1 MSGLLVAG
9 TTSDAGKSVVT
20 TGLCR
25 AFARRGVKVAPYKAQ
40 NMSNNSMV
48 CAGPDGT
55 TAEIGRAQW
64 VQALAAR
71 VTPEPAMNPVL
82 LKPGSDRRSHV
93 VLMGHPAGEVSS
105 HDWEAGRRHLATA
118 AHAAYDDLASRFD
131 VIVAEGAG
139 SPAEINLRA
148 GDYVNM
154 GLARHAGLP
163 TIVVGDIDRGGVFAA
178 MYGTLALLEPED
190 QALISGFVINKF
202 RGDAGLLAPGLE
214 SLESLTDRRVFGVL
228 PWEPSL
234 WLDSEDA
241 LDLEGR
247 RSAAGATRKVAVV
260 RLPRISNFTD
270 VDALGLEPDLDV
282 VFASSPADIADAD
295 LVVLPGTRSTIS
307 DLAWLRSR
315 GLDAALIEHVRRGR
329 PLLGICGG
337 FQMLGG
343 VIADPDGV
351 EGSVAEVDGLGLL
364 DVRTDFAPAKNL
376 RLPTGSALGVEAS
389 GYEIH
394 HGRITRGD
402 GVTEF
407 LGGAR
412 SGQVFGT
419 MWHGSLEGDAL
430 RGAFLAATLDREPS
444 AVSFPAARERRL
456 DLIGDLVEEHLDV
469 DALLDLAVSPVGRA
483 DAPVGRADAP
493 VGRADVV
500 RDERRRVETN
510 TVPSRSTEDCVGL
523 DTPPP
528 SGSGGSTSGG
538 IR

>member
-9 TTSDAGKSVVT
+9 TTSDAGKSIVT

-48 CAGPDGT
+48 CAAPDGRM
-55 TAEIGRAQW
+55 AEIGRAQW

-82 LKPGSDRRSHV
+82 LKPGTDRRSHV
-93 VLMGHPAGEVSS
+93 VLMGHPAGEVSAT
-105 HDWEAGRRHLATA
+105 DWASDRRHLAEA

-139 SPAEINLRA
+139 SPAEINLRS

-163 TIVVGDIDRGGVFAA
+163 TVVVGDIDRGGVFPA
-178 MYGTLALLEPED
+178 MYGTVALLDAAD
-190 QALISGFVINKF
+190 QALVVGFVINKF
-202 RGDAGLLAPGLE
+202 RGEPALLSPGLE
-214 SLESLTDRRVFGVL
+214 SLERITGRRLYGVL
-228 PWEPSL
+228 PWDPTL

-247 RSAAGATRKVAVV
+247 RSKTGSSFRVVVV

-282 VFASSPADIADAD
+282 VFASDPRDLTDAD
-295 LVVLPGTRSTIS
+295 LIVLPGTRSTIS

-315 GLDAALIEHVRRGR
+315 GLEAAILDHAGRGG

-337 FQMLGG
+337 FQVLGG
-343 VIADPDGV
+343 TIADPHGV
-351 EGSVAEVDGLGLL
+351 EGDAGIEVRGLGLL
-364 DVRTDFAPAKNL
+364 DVRTDFAVEKNL
-376 RLPTGSALGVEAS
+376 RLPVGEALGAPAS

-394 HGRITRGD
+394 HGRITVGD
-402 GVTEF
+402 GIETF

-412 SGQVFGT
+412 AANVFGT
-419 MWHGSLEGDAL
+419 MWHGSLEGDTFRA
-430 RGAFLAATLDREPS
+430 AFLAEVFDRSPS
-444 AVSFPAARERRL
+444 EVSFSGARDARIDRL
-456 DLIGDLVEEHLDV
+456 ADLVERHLDV
-469 DALLDLAVSPVGRA
+469 DALLALARSGAPAGIPALSP
-483 DAPVGRADAP
+483 
-493 VGRADVV
+493 
-500 RDERRRVETN
+500 
-510 TVPSRSTEDCVGL
+510 
-523 DTPPP
+523 
-528 SGSGGSTSGG
+528 GGA
-538 IR
+538 